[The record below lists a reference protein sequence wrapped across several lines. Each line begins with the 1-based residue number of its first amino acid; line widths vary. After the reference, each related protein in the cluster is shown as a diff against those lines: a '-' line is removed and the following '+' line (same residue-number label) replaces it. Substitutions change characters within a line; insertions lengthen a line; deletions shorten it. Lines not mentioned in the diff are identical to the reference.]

1 MDQSSVSPKHSADAS
16 ARNAALVALVKRISQ
31 GDEAAVAELYDMT
44 SSIVYG
50 LALRVLGEVSNAE
63 EVVLDVYTQVW
74 RQAGTYDEARGA
86 PLAWLLTI
94 ARTRSVDRLRSGR
107 QRRQRTEPFETSD
120 TTPVST
126 ENPELAA
133 EIAERRRLVRSAL
146 EELNSDQRQ
155 AIELA
160 YYSGLSHSEIAA
172 RLNEPLGTVKTRI
185 RLGMIKLREHLGPVF
200 EKKE

>member
-1 MDQSSVSPKHSADAS
+1 MDQSSSS
-16 ARNAALVALVKRISQ
+16 RNPALVALVKRISQ
-31 GDEAAVAELYDMT
+31 GDETAVGQLYDMT

-50 LALRVLGEVSNAE
+50 LALRILGEASNAE

-74 RQAGTYDEARGA
+74 RQAATYDEARGA

-94 ARTRSVDRLRSGR
+94 ARTRSVDRLRSGW
-107 QRRQRTEPFETSD
+107 QRRQRTEPLETSD
-120 TTPVST
+120 TTPVSK

-133 EIAERRRLVRSAL
+133 EIGERRRIVRSAL

-185 RLGMIKLREHLGPVF
+185 RLGMIKLREQLGPIF
-200 EKKE
+200 DSKGH

>member
-1 MDQSSVSPKHSADAS
+1 MDQSSSS
-16 ARNAALVALVKRISQ
+16 RNPALVALVKRISQ
-31 GDEAAVAELYDMT
+31 GDEAAVGQLYDMT

-50 LALRVLGEVSNAE
+50 LALRILGEVANAE

-74 RQAGTYDEARGA
+74 RQASTYDEARGA

-94 ARTRSVDRLRSGR
+94 ARTRSVDRLRSGW
-107 QRRQRTEPFETSD
+107 QRRQRTEPLETSD
-120 TTPVST
+120 TIPVSA
-126 ENPELAA
+126 ENPEVAA
-133 EIAERRRLVRSAL
+133 EIGERRRLVRLAL
-146 EELNSDQRQ
+146 DELNTDQRQ

-185 RLGMIKLREHLGPVF
+185 RLGMIKLRERLGPIF
-200 EKKE
+200 DSKGH